1 MAPDARA
8 DHLVVVV
15 GASGTAPKLSS
26 EQVSA
31 NFLGSVK
38 SFPNGEKA
46 IPVDQTAGSP
56 AYVQFYVQF
65 YGQVAGRSEAQ
76 IKAYW
81 SRMVFTGRGGAAAG
95 GRGRSGRQEAGG
107 QQSQPGGLYRRVAGR
122 RQRQGPGR
130 DQVKGWR
137 A

>member
-46 IPVDQTAGSP
+46 IPVDQTAGSS

-76 IKAYW
+76 TKAYW
-81 SRMVFTGRGGAAAG
+81 SRMVFTGRGRRRRRPGTQRPSRSWWPAIPTWWAVSTRRWSTAAS
-95 GRGRSGRQEAGG
+95 RSWSRSSE
-107 QQSQPGGLYRRVAGR
+107 RRAR
-122 RQRQGPGR
+122 
-130 DQVKGWR
+130 
-137 A
+137 